1 MNRRGSQAGELRAE
15 IGVAEVE
22 VEGATDLREQMNEDR
37 RRRFGSPGR
46 TLALLCECGDTDC
59 HRTVLL
65 SAEDYD
71 AVRPAPVVHP
81 DHVVEVPLQ

>member
-1 MNRRGSQAGELRAE
+1 MNRRGSQATERRAE
-15 IGVAEVE
+15 IGVAE
-22 VEGATDLREQMNEDR
+22 VEGATDLREQLNDDR

-46 TLALLCECGDTDC
+46 TLALLCECGASDC

-71 AVRPAPVVHP
+71 RIRPAPIVHP
-81 DHVVEVPLQ
+81 DHVAEVPLQ